1 MSTEQKENFEQ
12 FFEAQSFFP
21 KLKYIHGERLFDCD
35 EIDGAITYRN
45 LTVNACWATW
55 QHQQAQTDEVTHLAI
70 ELAKYA
76 SYAEIIGAVSH
87 NRSAIRKY
95 CDDIFD
101 FNKRVEAKL
110 EESLRGNP

>member
-1 MSTEQKENFEQ
+1 MSTEQKANFEQ

-55 QHQQAQTDEVTHLAI
+55 QHLYSKIETAAKEIDEI
-70 ELAKYA
+70 SDNYWK
-76 SYAEIIGAVSH
+76 
-87 NRSAIRKY
+87 RW
-95 CDDIFD
+95 DIFAD
-101 FNKRVEAKL
+101 GYDQ
-110 EESLRGNP
+110 GNAAAYEHAARIIKDVL